1 MPVVGM
7 VLVSPLFAY
16 TIIQFTAVTTEMH
29 DTETFKLYSE
39 REKFW
44 LYNHVSVYVSQQ
56 SMITNDAEF
65 NILSVTKKEKKRN
78 IQ

>member
-7 VLVSPLFAY
+7 VLASPLFSY

-39 REKFW
+39 RERFFF
-44 LYNHVSVYVSQQ
+44 YNHVSVYVSH
-56 SMITNDAEF
+56 
-65 NILSVTKKEKKRN
+65 
-78 IQ
+78 

>member
-16 TIIQFTAVTTEMH
+16 TIIQFTAMTTEMH

-39 REKFW
+39 RERLFCTIMFQCMSHTDN
-44 LYNHVSVYVSQQ
+44 L
-56 SMITNDAEF
+56 
-65 NILSVTKKEKKRN
+65 
-78 IQ
+78 